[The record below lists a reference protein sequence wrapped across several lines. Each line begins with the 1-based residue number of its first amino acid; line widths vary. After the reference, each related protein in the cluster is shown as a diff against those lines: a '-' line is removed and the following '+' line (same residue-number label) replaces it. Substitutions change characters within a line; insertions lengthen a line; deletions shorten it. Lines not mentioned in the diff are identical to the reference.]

1 MNLNYENFQPIDDLY
16 DPAFLSDYERVHNE
30 ERAKFE
36 KNMNELMLLHVYG
49 VLDDYDDGNKIINPY
64 TDRLVYDS
72 SHGDIEIPIE
82 IQKAAINQWKIL
94 KNGKLKSTNKNKIK
108 KDSSNVVD
116 SLFQF
121 LLCILIIFTLM
132 YTLSLFRRGVV
143 RF

>member
-1 MNLNYENFQPIDDLY
+1 MNLNYENFLPIDDQY
-16 DPAFLSDYERVHNE
+16 DPAFLSNYESVHYA
-30 ERAKFE
+30 ERAKYE
-36 KNMNELMLLHVYG
+36 KNMHELMLLHVYG
-49 VLDDYDDGNKIINPY
+49 VLDSYDNGNKIINPY

-72 SHGDIEIPIE
+72 SHGDIEIPME

-94 KNGKLKSTNKNKIK
+94 KNVKTESTNKNENNKN
-108 KDSSNVVD
+108 SSNVVD